1 MSIYIPYFYVI
12 QEISTCKLYAGSK
25 WGRGS
30 NPEKLLV
37 EGGYITSSKSIKSR
51 IKKNGICSFIIRK
64 IRMFDSAAAA
74 YSYETRFLRRVNASK
89 NSMFYNAHNNEKIT
103 PGTEEF
109 ENIMMEKYG
118 VKNLMQ
124 SRELYLNWVDAFD
137 KKYGV
142 KNPYQLEHVK
152 NKAIKTRLEKYGYKY
167 FNKDIT
173 KQIVMD
179 RYGVEN
185 VSQLDEVKN
194 KKKNTTRKNYGVDN
208 PFQSEEIK
216 AKIKINNLEKYGN
229 ENIMQTEYGKKL
241 FRKSLL
247 EKYGVDN
254 YSKTEEFKEHNKNR
268 LKSHHSRPIIFRIK
282 EYQLKYNLRFGRG
295 WTNKP
300 DKDLEI
306 IMDNLV
312 TKYGEL
318 NE

>member
-12 QEISTCKLYAGSK
+12 QEVSTNKLYAGSK
-25 WGRGS
+25 WGQGA
-30 NPEKLLV
+30 NPEKFLV
-37 EGGYITSSKSIKSR
+37 EGGYITSSNTIKSR
-51 IKKNGICSFIIRK
+51 IKKNGIRSFVIRK
-64 IRMFDSAAAA
+64 IRMFDSAEGA
-74 YSYETRFLRRVNASK
+74 YNYETRFLKRVNASR
-89 NSMFYNAHNNEKIT
+89 NAMFYNAHNNEKIT

-109 ENIMMEKYG
+109 KNVMMEKYG

-124 SRELYLNWVDAFD
+124 SRELYLNWVEAFYR
-137 KKYGV
+137 KYGV

-152 NKAIKTRLEKYGYKY
+152 NKAIETRLKKYGCEY

-185 VSQLDEVKN
+185 ISQLGEVKN

-216 AKIKINNLEKYGN
+216 TKIKINNLEKYGN
-229 ENIMQTEYGKKL
+229 ENVMQTEYGKNL
-241 FRKSLL
+241 LQKSLL

-254 YSKTEEFKEHNKNR
+254 YSKTEEFKEYNRNR
-268 LKSHHSRPIIFRIK
+268 LKSHHSRPIIFCIK

-295 WTNKP
+295 WTNKS
-300 DKDLEI
+300 DGDLEN

-312 TKYGEL
+312 TKYGKL
-318 NE
+318 V